1 MGIFGSWSQALVGK
15 PWIRLDDAGIVL
27 AGGSPR
33 TGARR
38 GAEFEIDKAH
48 WLSLVVD
55 AIARGVIAATE
66 HDNTRYVRQADLRRW
81 CEASGTPWK
90 IPHHAGEDE
99 PDPPKQSAASAEIE
113 LSSAGID
120 QAEPRERTSLLILI
134 AAAARAKSLDAAAL
148 EQATQELGTRLSRRT
163 IHKYL
168 AAVRDVLERRGGERD

>member
-1 MGIFGSWSQALVGK
+1 MGIFGSWKQALTGK
-15 PWIRLDDAGIVL
+15 PWIRLEDAGIVL

-33 TGARR
+33 WGTRR
-38 GAEFEIDKAH
+38 GPEFEADKAH

-55 AIARGVIAATE
+55 AIARGVIAE
-66 HDNTRYVRQADLRRW
+66 NGHDNTRYIRQADLRRW

-90 IPHHAGEDE
+90 IPHHPGEDE
-99 PDPPKQSAASAEIE
+99 PDPPKREPALTDADTA
-113 LSSAGID
+113 

-148 EQATQELGTRLSRRT
+148 EQATEALGTRLSRRT

-168 AAVRDVLERRGGERD
+168 AAVRDVLERRGGGRD